1 MTRPFTLPPSPSRA
15 DSAAYA
21 YLCER
26 SDVWAAWCE
35 VAPKVGVARSG
46 TIAAVL
52 RSGHRLPRAIPVSS
66 EHVRSIGR
74 IYRATMKEQSE

>member
-1 MTRPFTLPPSPSRA
+1 VNRPFVLPDSPRRA
-15 DSAAYA
+15 DSEAYA

-26 SDVWAAWCE
+26 PDIWAAWCD
-35 VAPKVGVARSG
+35 VAPRLTGHSASSVAA
-46 TIAAVL
+46 IL

-74 IYRATMKEQSE
+74 IYRATAKAIET